1 MSEYIRRNILG
12 VVAIF
17 VALSGTAAALP
28 GKNKVDSGDIKAG
41 NVKLS
46 DIGPN
51 AVEGSKVV
59 DDSLKGADVDE
70 SSLNIPQQSL
80 PTSLPPSGAAGGD
93 LSGTYPNPQVLES
106 GLAAGGDLTGA
117 LNSTAITNNAIGASE
132 AGSAEDEIADAGV
145 DSQDV
150 ADAER
155 RILIPVTELNLAF
168 SAPNEPDVN
177 PLSGL
182 VPSLAFDPA
191 VTERI
196 ELATRIPDDRVPGTS
211 VSLDLHWSP
220 DAPGTAPNA
229 DVLWGAELLDGCPGE
244 PVADSLHP
252 ASAPASSATVADE
265 HRVSTIPAPAGADV
279 DGGDLLFVDV
289 FRPSTAGE
297 DDLPADANLHLIA
310 IRYTA
315 ER

>member
-1 MSEYIRRNILG
+1 MSEYIRSNVLG

-80 PTSLPPSGAAGGD
+80 PTSLPPSGPAGGD
-93 LSGTYPNPQVLES
+93 LSGTYPNPQVSES
-106 GLAAGGDLTGA
+106 GLAVGGDLGGVLSGA
-117 LNSTAITNNAIGASE
+117 AISNNALGVPE

-145 DSQDV
+145 DSQDI

-182 VPSLAFDPA
+182 VPSLAFDPG

-196 ELATRIPDDRVPGTS
+196 ELATRIPDDRVPGTG
-211 VSLDLHWSP
+211 VFVDLHWTP

-229 DVLWGAELLDGCPGE
+229 EVLWGTNFKTVAPGE
-244 PVADSLHP
+244 AIPDNPEP
-252 ASAPASSATVADE
+252 AFAPATSATVADQ
-265 HRVSTIPAPAGADV
+265 HRVSTVTAPAGADV
-279 DGGDLLFVDV
+279 DGGDLLFLDV
-289 FRPSTAGE
+289 FRPGTSGD